1 MSNVDYLVLA
11 RKYRPQNFTEVS
23 GQEVIARTLSNA
35 IKKNR
40 VHHAYLFNGPR
51 GVGKTSSARILAKGL
66 CCETGP
72 TPEPCG
78 VCEHCKMIAD
88 GTHPDVREIDAAT
101 HNSVDDIRE
110 LNDNATFAPTLARK
124 KIYILDEVHML
135 STSAWNALLKL
146 LEEPPEHVNFIF
158 ATTEVDK
165 VLQTVQSRCQRFDF
179 RAIDISDI
187 VSRLQDVCKGEG
199 VELSEPLLRR
209 IARSAGGGMR
219 DAQTLLDQLIS
230 IADGEVQEEDLNL
243 LLGAARGDDID
254 MMLTALLE
262 GDSGKAIE
270 HLDRLVSDGIACQT
284 LVEQLLENARLMLL
298 VQTCGKDAPVIQR
311 LGQVNSTI
319 EALCKAHNSDKL
331 LRICQILSQSQQA
344 MRRGIDAQL
353 QIEMAVIRISQL
365 RDMLDMDGLIKRLQR
380 LDHDG
385 GTAAV
390 NPR

>member
-1 MSNVDYLVLA
+1 MNHVEYLVLA
-11 RKYRPQNFTEVS
+11 RKYRPQRFEDVS
-23 GQEVIARTLSNA
+23 GQEVIARTLGNA

-51 GVGKTSSARILAKGL
+51 GVGKTSTARILAKAL
-66 CCETGP
+66 CCEQGP

-78 VCEHCKMIAD
+78 TCQHCTMIGD
-88 GTHPDVREIDAAT
+88 GSHPDVREIDAAT

-110 LNDNATFAPTLARK
+110 LNDNATFAPTLGRK

-179 RAIDISDI
+179 KSIDINDI
-187 VSRLQDVCKGEG
+187 VNRLQEVCAGEN
-199 VELSEPLLRR
+199 VTLSEPLLRR

-230 IADGEVQEEDLNL
+230 IADGEVKEEDLNL
-243 LLGAARGDDID
+243 LLGAARGDDIEGL
-254 MMLTALLE
+254 LTALLG
-262 GDSGKAIE
+262 GDTAQGIE
-270 HLDRLVSDGIACQT
+270 HLDRLVSDGLACQT
-284 LVEQLLENARLMLL
+284 LLEQLLETVRLMLL

-311 LGQVNSTI
+311 LGSVNDHI
-319 EALCKAHNSDKL
+319 ESLCKQHNSDKL
-331 LRICQILSQSQQA
+331 LRMCQILSGSQQA
-344 MRRGIDAQL
+344 IRHGIDAQL
-353 QIEMAVIRISQL
+353 QMEMSIIRISKLQ
-365 RDMLDMDGLIKRLQR
+365 DMLDMDGLLKRLQR
-380 LDHDG
+380 LDHEG
-385 GTAAV
+385 G
-390 NPR
+390 NSPSHP